1 MSDWTPN
8 DPFNVWELS
17 GLKEGDIMEDGPNAK
32 NVVSDPQTLWKDAT
46 IPYIIEPTFSKF
58 SHCDRKRLVDRQL
71 AGRMC
76 STAQYANI
84 TAL

>member
-32 NVVSDPQTLWKDAT
+32 NVVSDPETLWKDAT
-46 IPYIIEPTFSKF
+46 IPYIIEPTFSKL
-58 SHCDRKRLVDRQL
+58 KRSQS
-71 AGRMC
+71 A
-76 STAQYANI
+76 
-84 TAL
+84 